1 MQRKIIL
8 LVTAMLI
15 VALTGCAQSGQST
28 PTGEV
33 SVPAGTQQAAQAL
46 PMTHI
51 RLPMGYIPNVQYA
64 PFYVAVDKGY
74 FQQAGIELE
83 FDYSVETDGV
93 ALVSDNQLP
102 FAVASGEQVLLA
114 RAKGAPVVYVMTW
127 WQDFPVAVASVSDV
141 TLQTPQDLR
150 GKKIGLPGLYGA
162 SYIGLRA
169 LLDAGGLQ
177 ESDVTLDSIGF
188 NQVEALVA
196 GQEDAVV
203 VYANNEPVQLRARS
217 YDINVLRVADYVKLA
232 SNGLVTNENTIQ
244 QNPDLVRTMIGAITK
259 GIADTL
265 ANPDQAFEISKK
277 YVEGL
282 AGSNEAIQREI
293 LAASLPFWQ
302 AQTLGL
308 SNPDAWEN
316 MLKVLTEMKLIN
328 EPLDVQSAFTNQ
340 FIEK

>member
-1 MQRKIIL
+1 MQHKILPIA
-8 LVTAMLI
+8 VAML
-15 VALTGCAQSGQST
+15 VLALAGCGAQGQST

-33 SVPAGTQQAAQAL
+33 PAPAGTQQAALA
-46 PMTHI
+46 PPVTHI

-74 FQQAGIELE
+74 FLQAGIELE
-83 FDYSVETDGV
+83 FDYSLETDGV
-93 ALVSDNQLP
+93 ALVSANELP

-114 RAKGAPVVYVMTW
+114 RAQGAPVVYAMTW
-127 WQDFPVAVASVSDV
+127 WQDYPVAVASMSDV
-141 TLQTPQDLR
+141 PLQTPQDLK
-150 GKKIGLPGLYGA
+150 GKKIGLPGLFGA

-203 VYANNEPVQLRARS
+203 VYANNEPVQLRARG

-232 SNGLVTNENTIQ
+232 SNGLVTNQTTIQ
-244 QNPDLVRTMIGAITK
+244 QNPDLVRAMIDAITK

-265 ANPDQAFEISKK
+265 ADPDQAFEISKK
-277 YVEGL
+277 FVEGL
-282 AGSNEAIQREI
+282 AGDNQAIQREI

-308 SNPDAWEN
+308 SSPDAWEN
-316 MLKVLTEMKLIN
+316 MLKVLMEMKLIN
-328 EPLDVQSAFTNQ
+328 EPLDVQAAFTNQ
-340 FIEK
+340 FVEK